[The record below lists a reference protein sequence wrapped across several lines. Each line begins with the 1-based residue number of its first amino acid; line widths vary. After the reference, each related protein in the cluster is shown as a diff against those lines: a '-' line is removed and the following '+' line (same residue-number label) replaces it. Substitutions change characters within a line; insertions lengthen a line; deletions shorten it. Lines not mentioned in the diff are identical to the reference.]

1 MESVYVKF
9 YRFVEFLN
17 RFVAL
22 TGNRSLSHNAKVAGN
37 LITYYAKPWG
47 KTSRHGPITAQ
58 IEPTLRCN
66 LACTMCVRT
75 ELGVPLG
82 EMPFETFKNIID
94 KLDTVV
100 KIHLQGQGEPFLAR
114 DLFQM
119 VDYAAS
125 RGIVVNLTS
134 NATLFTEK
142 IVEKICKSQI
152 NKMILSVDST
162 EKEKYEEIR
171 KLSRFDVVVA
181 GIKRL
186 TAKRR
191 EMRAKFKLAIAAV
204 VMRKNMHEIP
214 KFVQFARE
222 LGVEQIEFQDLQE
235 KDDYLEKYEKTGFS
249 KDEVVIPYK
258 DEIKKLIS
266 EARAEGKKFGINIAY
281 DDEVDSKCIWPWRS
295 IYLNWQGRVT
305 PCCVILEPHKFGD
318 MNLAEQPL
326 EDIWNGT
333 YYQALR
339 DGLSNP
345 DAQMFKLCEGCRW
358 AKPYLQIKNP
368 AGLPGVNVAVAH

>member
-1 MESVYVKF
+1 MKF
-9 YRFVEFLN
+9 YRFMEFFN

-22 TGNRSLSHNAKVAGN
+22 AGNRSLSQNARVMGN
-37 LITYYAKPWG
+37 LITYHTQKWG
-47 KTSRHGPITAQ
+47 KISAHNPITAQ

-66 LACTMCVRT
+66 LACRMCVRT

-82 EMPFETFKNIID
+82 EMSFETFKSIID
-94 KLDTVV
+94 KLDTIV

-119 VDYAAS
+119 IDYAAS
-125 RGIVVNLTS
+125 KGIVVNLTS

-142 IVEKICKSQI
+142 IVERICQSQI

-162 EKEKYEEIR
+162 EKETYESIR
-171 KLSRFDVVVA
+171 KLAKFDIVIA

-186 TAKRR
+186 TAKRK
-191 EMRAKFKLAIAAV
+191 ETGAKFKLAIAAV
-204 VMRKNMHEIP
+204 VMKKNMQEIP

-222 LGVEQIEFQDLQE
+222 LGVEQLEFQDLQE

-249 KDEVVIPYK
+249 KDEVVVPYK
-258 DEIKKLIS
+258 EQIKKLIS
-266 EARAEGKKFGINIAY
+266 EARAAGKKFGINVAY
-281 DDEVDSKCIWPWRS
+281 DDENDSKCIWPWRS

-318 MNLAEQPL
+318 MNLAEQSL
-326 EDIWNGT
+326 NEIWNGA

-339 DGLSNP
+339 DGLLNKDTP
-345 DAQMFKLCEGCRW
+345 MFKLCEGCRW
-358 AKPYLQIKNP
+358 AKPYLHLKNP
-368 AGLPGVNVAVAH
+368 AGLPGVSVAVAH

>member
-1 MESVYVKF
+1 MKF
-9 YRFVEFLN
+9 YRFMEFFN
-17 RFVAL
+17 RFLAL
-22 TGNRSLSHNAKVAGN
+22 TGNRSLAQNAKVAVN
-37 LITYYAKPWG
+37 LLAYHIRPWG
-47 KTSRHGPITAQ
+47 DISQHKPITAQ

-66 LACTMCVRT
+66 LACRMCVRT

-82 EMPFETFKNIID
+82 EMSFETFKTVID

-119 VDYAAS
+119 INYAAS
-125 RGIVVNLTS
+125 KGIVVNLTS

-142 IVEKICKSQI
+142 IVEKICQSQV

-162 EKEKYEEIR
+162 ERETYESIR
-171 KLSRFDVVVA
+171 KLAKFDVVVA

-186 TAKRR
+186 TAKRK
-191 EMRAKFKLAIAAV
+191 ETSAKFRLALAAV
-204 VMRKNMHEIP
+204 VMKKNMREIP

-222 LGVEQIEFQDLQE
+222 LGIEQIEFQDLQE

-249 KDEVVIPYK
+249 KDEVVVSYK
-258 DEIKKLIS
+258 EQIKKLIS
-266 EARAEGKKFGINIAY
+266 EARAEGKNLGVAVAY
-281 DDEVDSKCIWPWRS
+281 DDEHDSKCIWPWRS

-318 MNLAEQPL
+318 MNLTEQSL
-326 EDIWNGT
+326 GEIWNGA
-333 YYQALR
+333 YYRALR
-339 DGLSNP
+339 DGLLNKNV
-345 DAQMFKLCEGCRW
+345 QMFKLCEGCRW
-358 AKPYLQIKNP
+358 AKPYLQMKNP
-368 AGLPGVNVAVAH
+368 AGLPGISMAVAH

>member
-1 MESVYVKF
+1 MKF
-9 YRFVEFLN
+9 YRFMEFFN

-22 TGNRSLSHNAKVAGN
+22 AGNRSLPQNARVAGN
-37 LITYYAKPWG
+37 LFAYHTQQWG
-47 KTSRHGPITAQ
+47 KLSKHNPITAQ

-66 LACTMCVRT
+66 LACRMCVRT

-82 EMPFETFKNIID
+82 EMPFETFKSIID
-94 KLDTVV
+94 KLDTIV

-119 VDYAAS
+119 IDYAAS
-125 RGIVVNLTS
+125 KGIVVNLTS

-142 IVEKICKSQI
+142 IVEKICQSQI

-162 EKEKYEEIR
+162 EKEKYETIR
-171 KLSRFDVVVA
+171 KLAKFDVVVA

-186 TAKRR
+186 TAKRG
-191 EMRAKFKLAIAAV
+191 ETGAKFKLAIAAV
-204 VMRKNMHEIP
+204 VMKNNMNEIP
-214 KFVQFARE
+214 KFVKFAHG

-235 KDDYLEKYEKTGFS
+235 KDDYLEKYAKTGFS
-249 KDEVVIPYK
+249 KDEVVMSYK
-258 DEIKKLIS
+258 TEIQKLIS
-266 EARAEGKKFGINIAY
+266 EARAEGKKLGVTVAY
-281 DDEVDSKCIWPWRS
+281 DDEKDSKCIWPWRS

-318 MNLAEQPL
+318 MNLAEQSL
-326 EDIWNGT
+326 EEIWNGP

-339 DGLSNP
+339 EGLLDKDVP
-345 DAQMFKLCEGCRW
+345 MFKLCEGCRW
-358 AKPYLQIKNP
+358 AKPYLQMKNP